1 MIIGITGNSGT
12 GKTEITRILAKKINA
27 EIIDADK
34 IVREMTEKD
43 TEYLRKIIE
52 FFGKEILIK
61 QNKLNRKKLAQ
72 IIYNNNQKREELN
85 KLTSKYIGE
94 KIKEKTKISKC
105 ENIIIDAPLLFECEL
120 DKICDINI
128 SIIAEENI
136 KIERICKRDNIT
148 KEEAKLRLNVQ
159 KQDKYY
165 IEKSNYIIKNNGKI
179 EEINLEEICTIIGM
193 N

>member
-1 MIIGITGNSGT
+1 M
-12 GKTEITRILAKKINA
+12 
-27 EIIDADK
+27 
-34 IVREMTEKD
+34 
-43 TEYLRKIIE
+43 
-52 FFGKEILIK
+52 
-61 QNKLNRKKLAQ
+61 
-72 IIYNNNQKREELN
+72 
-85 KLTSKYIGE
+85 
-94 KIKEKTKISKC
+94 
-105 ENIIIDAPLLFECEL
+105 LFECEL